1 MKKNGQDR
9 RKAVRIGMLTA
20 AAGAMVLGTAVH
32 DALALPP
39 GSAVVVDAPA
49 DHSLRPEFT
58 DGHRN
63 HLRHGLVELPAGPPG

>member
-1 MKKNGQDR
+1 MSEPGHGDAVARHLDR
-9 RKAVRIGMLTA
+9 RAQ
-20 AAGAMVLGTAVH
+20 AVH

-39 GSAVVVDAPA
+39 GSALVVDAPA